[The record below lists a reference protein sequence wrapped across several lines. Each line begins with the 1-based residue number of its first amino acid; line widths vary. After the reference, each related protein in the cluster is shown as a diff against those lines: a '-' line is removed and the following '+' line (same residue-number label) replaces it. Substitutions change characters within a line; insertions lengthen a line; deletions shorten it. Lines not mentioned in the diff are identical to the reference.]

1 MKEQEII
8 IKYNKY
14 KIKYTTLLFSPRLY
28 TLLATIRKE
37 KGGNFI
43 EDNFVLITT
52 LYAL

>member
-14 KIKYTTLLFSPRLY
+14 KVEYTTLRFSPRLC